1 MGVLDGQVAVISSG
15 TSGIGARAAEL
26 FVNEGV
32 RVVIAGRR
40 RKRGEQLAAKLVTAA
55 SFIRTDVSL
64 EHAVAAVIQHAVNCF
79 GRLDCLLNTAAT
91 RRLAVASP
99 TSTYRALTPRWASM
113 WEAYCLA

>member
-1 MGVLDGQVAVISSG
+1 
-15 TSGIGARAAEL
+15 
-26 FVNEGV
+26 
-32 RVVIAGRR
+32 
-40 RKRGEQLAAKLVTAA
+40 
-55 SFIRTDVSL
+55 
-64 EHAVAAVIQHAVNCF
+64 VAAVIQHAVNCF